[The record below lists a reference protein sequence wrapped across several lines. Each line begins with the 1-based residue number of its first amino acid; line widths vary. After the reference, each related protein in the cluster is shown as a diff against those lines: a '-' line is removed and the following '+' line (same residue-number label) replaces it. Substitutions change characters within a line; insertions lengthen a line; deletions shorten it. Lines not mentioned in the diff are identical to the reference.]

1 MPLNMEAEISMR
13 SFRMFIAL
21 CRGATQEQ
29 LAMFSTQTGDLT
41 LDVESSSI
49 CIKIVSDKTKA

>member
-21 CRGATQEQ
+21 WRGATQEQ
-29 LAMFSTQTGDLT
+29 LAMFSTQTGDL
-41 LDVESSSI
+41 
-49 CIKIVSDKTKA
+49 KIGHGENENLEIFKSL